1 MIGSMLKKIRKDKNV
16 TQAELSRNTKINLG
30 HITHIEK
37 GERNPSYKALKN
49 ICKFLKVPYTLL
61 MSIYDKRITDDQINY
76 KVFDHINYNKII
88 SIDSSYSLIDCPE
101 DMYNAS
107 ISIKIHDNSMEP
119 TLKNNNQAFIELGA
133 PLENKDIGLFLYDNE
148 ILIRRF
154 IIRKTSLVLRADNKN
169 VPDIILSENDN
180 FKIIGKVLG
189 TN

>member
-1 MIGSMLKKIRKDKNV
+1 MIGNMLKKIRKDKNI

-61 MSIYDKRITDDQINY
+61 MSIYDKKITDEQKDYKVFNHINY
-76 KVFDHINYNKII
+76 KKII
-88 SIDSSYSLIDCPE
+88 SIDSSFSLIDCP
-101 DMYNAS
+101 DNIYSAS
-107 ISIKIHDNSMEP
+107 IAININDDSMEP
-119 TLKNNNQAFIELGA
+119 TLKINKQAFIELGS
-133 PLENKDIGLFLYDNE
+133 PLENKDIGLFLYDNK

-154 IIRKTSLVLRADNKN
+154 IIRKTSLVLRADNRIL
-169 VPDIILSENDN
+169 PDIVLSEDDD

>member
-1 MIGSMLKKIRKDKNV
+1 MIGSMIKKIRKDKNV

-30 HITHIEK
+30 HIAHIEN

-61 MSIYDKRITDDQINY
+61 MSIYDKKITDDQINY
-76 KVFDHINYNKII
+76 KVFNHINYNKII
-88 SIDSSYSLIDCPE
+88 YIDSSYSLIDCPE
-101 DMYNAS
+101 NMYTAS
-107 ISIKIHDNSMEP
+107 IAIKIHDDSMEP
-119 TLKNNNQAFIELGA
+119 TLRINSQAFIELGT
-133 PLENKDIGLFLYDNE
+133 PLENKDLGLFLYDNE

-154 IIRKTSLVLRADNKN
+154 MIRKNSLVLRADNKN
-169 VPDIILSENDN
+169 LPDIVLSKNDD